1 MWLDNASDIDIL
13 FYDPYAKLISS
24 IAEDKINSPLTIGV
38 FGLWGAGK
46 STLLNLIEHQLN
58 EDDANVTCV
67 KINAWMF
74 EGYEDAKIALM
85 ETLLKELCQENKFE
99 KVKNGIKNLLSRIN
113 LFKVATSAISLG
125 ASVTASVATGNALP
139 IVMSLPR
146 TAEGAMN
153 AIKKISDNAENIKE
167 TYLNEE
173 TSDPQNESIVD
184 NIRKFRTE
192 FEGMIKSAKVD
203 NVVIIV
209 DDLDRCTPERIIDT
223 LEAIKLFLSVPHT
236 IFVIAADENVI
247 QYAIKKKYP
256 LVEGM
261 NVELSTEYIEKI
273 IQLPIY
279 IPELS
284 SKDIENYLLLLI
296 TQQYLST
303 QDFQS
308 LLQKIYNEHVITRDT
323 RITLAE
329 IKKHIS
335 ELNLKYTPSEEEY
348 MEDALIVDSIR
359 SIVSVTLKGN
369 PRQAKRFLNT
379 FVTKKQLSQMYYGD
393 DLDMRVLAKLLVL
406 QKLDPDLFNELNAWN
421 KEFTVCNDKFKNMYD
436 SVMSG
441 KQNVDYTKWAIP
453 EIQKWLDC
461 EPKELYEQR
470 LDKYFYLTRENLAK
484 NIIDQQNFSEE
495 AKRILERIGSA
506 SEGTIKGIVSDLKI
520 LPPMDIDNVLS
531 VLYPRIENGQ
541 LQYFVVKEFFVEFK
555 AYQNK
560 IADSI
565 SKSKLQLNLAHSIY
579 LTGMYKENPEIM
591 LHALDILKSAGTLKD
606 KLYNKIIEKKD

>member
-13 FYDPYAKLISS
+13 FYGPYAKLISS

-541 LQYFVVKEFFVEFK
+541 LQYFVAKEFFVEFK

>member
-1 MWLDNASDIDIL
+1 
-13 FYDPYAKLISS
+13 
-24 IAEDKINSPLTIGV
+24 
-38 FGLWGAGK
+38 
-46 STLLNLIEHQLN
+46 
-58 EDDANVTCV
+58 
-67 KINAWMF
+67 
-74 EGYEDAKIALM
+74 
-85 ETLLKELCQENKFE
+85 
-99 KVKNGIKNLLSRIN
+99 
-113 LFKVATSAISLG
+113 
-125 ASVTASVATGNALP
+125 
-139 IVMSLPR
+139 
-146 TAEGAMN
+146 
-153 AIKKISDNAENIKE
+153 
-167 TYLNEE
+167 
-173 TSDPQNESIVD
+173 
-184 NIRKFRTE
+184 
-192 FEGMIKSAKVD
+192 MIKSAKVD

>member
-13 FYDPYAKLISS
+13 FYGPYAKLISS

-99 KVKNGIKNLLSRIN
+99 NVKNGIKNLLSRIN

>member
-1 MWLDNASDIDIL
+1 M
-13 FYDPYAKLISS
+13 
-24 IAEDKINSPLTIGV
+24 
-38 FGLWGAGK
+38 
-46 STLLNLIEHQLN
+46 
-58 EDDANVTCV
+58 
-67 KINAWMF
+67 
-74 EGYEDAKIALM
+74 
-85 ETLLKELCQENKFE
+85 
-99 KVKNGIKNLLSRIN
+99 
-113 LFKVATSAISLG
+113 FKVATSAISLG
-125 ASVTASVATGNALP
+125 ASVTASVAMGNELP

-146 TAEGAMN
+146 TAEEAMN

-192 FEGMIKSAKVD
+192 FEGMIKSAKVN

-256 LVEGM
+256 PIEGM

-296 TQQYLST
+296 TQQYLSA
-303 QDFQS
+303 QDYQS
-308 LLQKIYNEHVITRDT
+308 LLQKIYNERVITKDT
-323 RITLAE
+323 RITLSE
-329 IKKHIS
+329 IKKYIS
-335 ELNLKYTPSEEEY
+335 ELNLKYAPSEKMY
-348 MEDALIVDSIR
+348 MDDANIVDSIR

-421 KEFTVCNDKFKNMYD
+421 KEFTVCNDKFKDMYD

-453 EIQKWLDC
+453 EIKKWLDC
-461 EPKELYEQR
+461 EPKELDKQR

-506 SEGTIKGIVSDLKI
+506 GEGTIKKIVSDLKE
-520 LPPMDIDNVLS
+520 LPPMDINNVLS

-541 LQYFVVKEFFVEFK
+541 LQYFVIKEFFVEFET
-555 AYQNK
+555 YQNK

-565 SKSKLQLNLAHSIY
+565 SKSKSKITPANSIY
-579 LTGMYKENPEIM
+579 LTSMYKENSKIM
-591 LHALDILKSAGTLKD
+591 LTVLDKMKSAGILIDT
-606 KLYNKIIEKKD
+606 LYNRIIGKEE

>member
-13 FYDPYAKLISS
+13 FYGPYAKLISS

-247 QYAIKKKYP
+247 QYAIVSP
-256 LVEGM
+256 L
-261 NVELSTEYIEKI
+261 YRH
-273 IQLPIY
+273 
-279 IPELS
+279 LS
-284 SKDIENYLLLLI
+284 S
-296 TQQYLST
+296 
-303 QDFQS
+303 F
-308 LLQKIYNEHVITRDT
+308 
-323 RITLAE
+323 
-329 IKKHIS
+329 
-335 ELNLKYTPSEEEY
+335 
-348 MEDALIVDSIR
+348 IV
-359 SIVSVTLKGN
+359 K
-369 PRQAKRFLNT
+369 
-379 FVTKKQLSQMYYGD
+379 
-393 DLDMRVLAKLLVL
+393 
-406 QKLDPDLFNELNAWN
+406 
-421 KEFTVCNDKFKNMYD
+421 
-436 SVMSG
+436 
-441 KQNVDYTKWAIP
+441 
-453 EIQKWLDC
+453 
-461 EPKELYEQR
+461 
-470 LDKYFYLTRENLAK
+470 
-484 NIIDQQNFSEE
+484 
-495 AKRILERIGSA
+495 
-506 SEGTIKGIVSDLKI
+506 
-520 LPPMDIDNVLS
+520 
-531 VLYPRIENGQ
+531 
-541 LQYFVVKEFFVEFK
+541 
-555 AYQNK
+555 
-560 IADSI
+560 
-565 SKSKLQLNLAHSIY
+565 
-579 LTGMYKENPEIM
+579 
-591 LHALDILKSAGTLKD
+591 
-606 KLYNKIIEKKD
+606 

>member
-13 FYDPYAKLISS
+13 FYGPYAKLISS

>member
-13 FYDPYAKLISS
+13 FYGPYAKLISS

-531 VLYPRIENGQ
+531 VLYQRIENGQ

>member
-13 FYDPYAKLISS
+13 FYGPYAKLISS

-303 QDFQS
+303 RDFQS
-308 LLQKIYNEHVITRDT
+308 LLQKIYNERVITRDT

-329 IKKHIS
+329 IKKYIS

>member
-13 FYDPYAKLISS
+13 FYGPYAKLISS

-209 DDLDRCTPERIIDT
+209 DDIDRCTPERIIDT

-303 QDFQS
+303 RDFQS
-308 LLQKIYNEHVITRDT
+308 LLQKIYNERVITRDT

-329 IKKHIS
+329 IKKYIS

>member
-13 FYDPYAKLISS
+13 FYGPYAKLISS

-436 SVMSG
+436 SVMTD

>member
-13 FYDPYAKLISS
+13 FYGPYAKLISS

-359 SIVSVTLKGN
+359 SIVSVTLNGN

-495 AKRILERIGSA
+495 AKRIIERIGSP
-506 SEGTIKGIVSDLKI
+506 SEGKIKGIVSDLKI

>member
-13 FYDPYAKLISS
+13 FYGPYAKLISS

-591 LHALDILKSAGTLKD
+591 LHALDILKSAVNLKY

>member
-13 FYDPYAKLISS
+13 FYGPYAKLISS

-173 TSDPQNESIVD
+173 TSNPQNESIVD